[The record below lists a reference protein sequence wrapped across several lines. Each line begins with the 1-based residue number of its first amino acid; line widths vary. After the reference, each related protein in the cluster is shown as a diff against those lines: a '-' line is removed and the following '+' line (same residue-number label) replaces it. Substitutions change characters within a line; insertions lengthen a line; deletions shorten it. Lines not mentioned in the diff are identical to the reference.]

1 MDDETAK
8 RIKNIDRRV
17 AEINTQIAALEA
29 EKQTVIES
37 SDPDYA
43 DYIQRYRSYY
53 NDEPLGIHTY
63 YEALDE
69 FGRISA
75 EFDAIDYHDDSA
87 LDELWRTHVD
97 RIVTLERL
105 LAS

>member
-1 MDDETAK
+1 MDEQIRQT
-8 RIKNIDRRV
+8 IKKIEQRV